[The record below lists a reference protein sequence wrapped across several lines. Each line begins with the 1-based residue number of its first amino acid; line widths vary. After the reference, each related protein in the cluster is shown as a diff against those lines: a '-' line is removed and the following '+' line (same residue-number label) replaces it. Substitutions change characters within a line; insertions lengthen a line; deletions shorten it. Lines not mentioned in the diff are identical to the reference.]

1 MARHRISGIII
12 TMFLILGLTAC
23 GSSNLTEGIKDEL
36 LTHTDSYD
44 SSVNFSNSGI
54 GANDYFETGTSGVA
68 EDSSIKSPSYS
79 PESSIS
85 DTSQESGVDQGLDKT
100 LSEEKLV
107 YTAELHI
114 EVMDFD
120 EALARIRATVD
131 QFDALIQDE
140 SIWDNTPWNYY
151 LESESGAYYSGY
163 KSGHLEIRVPSA
175 SYDSFLTSIDGIG
188 HVTRQSSSMD
198 NLTSEY
204 YDISAR
210 LDAEKEH
217 LDALK
222 RLYDEATS
230 IEDLLTIQSMIYE
243 IQGDIDSLTTRLQNI
258 DVDVAFSTVYVDI
271 DEVDEYTATESEKE
285 EQGFFERLV
294 DMFIDSWEDFTYFL
308 EKLAEFII
316 YGIWYFA
323 IIIIA
328 VVAVRRFI
336 KKRKKKKV
344 APPDNNSDTHTK

>member
-36 LTHTDSYD
+36 LTHTDNYE
-44 SSVNFSNSGI
+44 SSVDFSNSGI

-79 PESSIS
+79 PEYSIS

-151 LESESGAYYSGY
+151 LESENGAYYSGY
-163 KSGHLEIRVPSA
+163 KS
-175 SYDSFLTSIDGIG
+175 
-188 HVTRQSSSMD
+188 
-198 NLTSEY
+198 
-204 YDISAR
+204 
-210 LDAEKEH
+210 
-217 LDALK
+217 
-222 RLYDEATS
+222 
-230 IEDLLTIQSMIYE
+230 
-243 IQGDIDSLTTRLQNI
+243 
-258 DVDVAFSTVYVDI
+258 
-271 DEVDEYTATESEKE
+271 
-285 EQGFFERLV
+285 
-294 DMFIDSWEDFTYFL
+294 
-308 EKLAEFII
+308 
-316 YGIWYFA
+316 
-323 IIIIA
+323 
-328 VVAVRRFI
+328 
-336 KKRKKKKV
+336 
-344 APPDNNSDTHTK
+344 